1 VSARG
6 IMGVAVDLS
15 IFTVQEG
22 RLELLLIRMKR
33 EPYTGKWALPGG
45 RIRGDETV
53 EQAAV
58 RELREKTGL
67 GEVYLEQLYAFSE
80 PARDPGGRC
89 ISVAHLALIRGDVQL
104 RTTDKYSGIG
114 WFPVTRLPALA
125 FDHKEI
131 AAYAIKRL
139 RAKLEWSDVARNLLD
154 KTFTLGELQRLYE
167 AILGKRLDA
176 RNFQRRVQAIG
187 LVKDTGRMRT
197 GQAYRPARLFRFA

>member
-1 VSARG
+1 MTPAG
-6 IMGVAVDLS
+6 TMGVAVDLA
-15 IFTVQEG
+15 IFTVQET

-33 EPYTGKWALPGG
+33 EPYTGRWAMPGG

-53 EQAAV
+53 EQAAA
-58 RELREKTGL
+58 RELHEKAGL
-67 GEVYLEQLYAFSE
+67 RDVYLEQLYTFSE
-80 PARDPGGRC
+80 PSRDPGARC
-89 ISVAHLALIRGDVQL
+89 ISVAHMALIRGDVQL

-114 WFPVTRLPALA
+114 WFPIASLPALA

-131 AAYAIKRL
+131 AAYAVERL
-139 RAKLEWSDVARNLLD
+139 RAKLEWTDVARNLLE

-167 AILGKRLDA
+167 VILGKRLDA
-176 RNFQRRVQAIG
+176 RNFQRRVQQIG

>member
-1 VSARG
+1 MSARG

-58 RELREKTGL
+58 RELRVKTGL
-67 GEVYLEQLYAFSE
+67 GEVFLEQLYAFSE

-114 WFPVTRLPALA
+114 WFPVTRLPPLA
-125 FDHKEI
+125 FDHQEI
-131 AAYAIKRL
+131 AAYAVERL
-139 RAKLEWSDVARNLLD
+139 RAKLEHTDVARNLLE
-154 KTFTLGELQRLYE
+154 KRFTLGELQRLYE